1 VNSSSSSESLS
12 LAPSASPAPL
22 VTLRQHYPDA
32 ALTAELLMVQGNQ
45 FVVRAELRRA
55 DQLLATGMAADTNL
69 EQAED
74 RARLRALDALGLRPA
89 PQPLAVDV
97 HLVTPEPVLSPLPE
111 EPPELAAEIHYDP
124 SVEEP
129 EPEPEVEAQPRPRR
143 RRAAEPPVEV
153 VSEPEPELEPPLP
166 LMAMV
171 APEPVAPPAQA
182 HDDWSEELADIEV
195 ELKRLGW
202 TPEQQQEHLQ
212 RTYGRRS
219 LALITD
225 YADLVDFLGYL
236 RGLPMAIAEPPAAPV
251 APTLAPVTSAA
262 APVAGLREGM
272 MEQSLALVKRLAW
285 TNRQAVDHLQ
295 RTYSKATR
303 QDLTDAE
310 LQDFI
315 AHLTRL
321 AQETELAPF

>member
-1 VNSSSSSESLS
+1 
-12 LAPSASPAPL
+12 
-22 VTLRQHYPDA
+22 
-32 ALTAELLMVQGNQ
+32 
-45 FVVRAELRRA
+45 
-55 DQLLATGMAADTNL
+55 
-69 EQAED
+69 
-74 RARLRALDALGLRPA
+74 
-89 PQPLAVDV
+89 
-97 HLVTPEPVLSPLPE
+97 
-111 EPPELAAEIHYDP
+111 
-124 SVEEP
+124 
-129 EPEPEVEAQPRPRR
+129 
-143 RRAAEPPVEV
+143 
-153 VSEPEPELEPPLP
+153 
-166 LMAMV
+166 MAMV
-171 APEPVAPPAQA
+171 APEPVASPAQA

-251 APTLAPVTSAA
+251 VPTPMPVASAA
-262 APVAGLREGM
+262 APGAGLREGM